1 MVSTIRDTKIDGSYL
16 LYIANIWLNAV
27 NLDF

>member
-1 MVSTIRDTKIDGSYL
+1 MVSTIRDTKIDGIHL
-16 LYIANIWLNAV
+16 LYIANILLNAV